1 MQVHERVWPPM
12 LNAETV
18 QYAFLLIRSA
28 DGYARLVRCRLMR
41 KVKPDYVCH

>member
-1 MQVHERVWPPM
+1 M

-28 DGYARLVRCRLMR
+28 DGYARVVRCRLMR
-41 KVKPDYVCH
+41 RTKPDYICH